1 MNKLLA
7 IQKIRKYLAEGK
19 VVVGSWQQLP
29 CPELAELMGTFGYA
43 FVGVDLEHSCNT
55 RHQLPNIFRALE
67 LRNTLPLAR
76 IGKPDPYLAV
86 EAMEQGAGGIVV
98 PQVRNKKQISDIKN
112 AISYPPSGS
121 RGLGFSR
128 ANAYGYEFHK
138 HLNGMGQSPL
148 LIPMIEHYEAIEN
161 IDEIL
166 SVDVDAALIG
176 PYDLSASIGCAGNFT
191 TPEFNVNVCQLPFWS
206 LVVYFSWK
214 IYSSKEIKF
223 IDCFLVGLF
232 GALGFLSKY
241 LFVYLL
247 VSIFLLFIFLIFFQ
261 KKKKFD
267 FKYLITIEV
276 FLVLLVPHFIWLY
289 QNDFITILYGIKRT
303 GLEEADIF
311 NHIKYPIMFL
321 IKQIGVLIPFFFLTW
336 LLVKKIKFKF
346 DLKDKKLFFLIII
359 NILPILL
366 MLLTSIIT
374 GSKVRTMWMT
384 PFYLFFGVFFIYI
397 FKLQINFKKINTFLY
412 SFLFLF
418 FLSPALYSYVSISQT
433 EKRTDY
439 PGKEI
444 AKKTQEIWSRD
455 FEKEIQ
461 FVTGDEW
468 KAGNLS
474 YHLKSRPVWE
484 GFSTDEILKKSSQF
498 ICIDEICLG
507 RY

>member
-1 MNKLLA
+1 MNVLN
-7 IQKIRKYLAEGK
+7 R
-19 VVVGSWQQLP
+19 
-29 CPELAELMGTFGYA
+29 
-43 FVGVDLEHSCNT
+43 
-55 RHQLPNIFRALE
+55 NINSILFIFLFSH
-67 LRNTLPLAR
+67 LIIWTLIPFLTNKNLPLDTIEALAWGSNLDWGFNKHPPMSAFFSEFFFL
-76 IGKPDPYLAV
+76 IFGPQDWAYYLLS
-86 EAMEQGAGGIVV
+86 
-98 PQVRNKKQISDIKN
+98 QIFVLIAFYYVFK
-112 AISYPPSGS
+112 
-121 RGLGFSR
+121 F
-128 ANAYGYEFHK
+128 ANEI
-138 HLNGMGQSPL
+138 L
-148 LIPMIEHYEAIEN
+148 EN
-161 IDEIL
+161 IKLALL
-166 SVDVDAALIG
+166 SVFLLV
-176 PYDLSASIGCAGNFT
+176 SIYFYNFT

-223 IDCFLVGLF
+223 VDCFLVGLF

-247 VSIFLLFIFLIFFQ
+247 ISIFLSFLFLIFFQ

-311 NHIKYPIMFL
+311 NHVKYPIMFL

-366 MLLTSIIT
+366 MLLTSIIMGT
-374 GSKVRTMWMT
+374 KVRTMWMT

-397 FKLQINFKKINTFLY
+397 FKLQINLKKLNTFLY

-444 AKKTQEIWSRD
+444 AMKTQEIWSRD